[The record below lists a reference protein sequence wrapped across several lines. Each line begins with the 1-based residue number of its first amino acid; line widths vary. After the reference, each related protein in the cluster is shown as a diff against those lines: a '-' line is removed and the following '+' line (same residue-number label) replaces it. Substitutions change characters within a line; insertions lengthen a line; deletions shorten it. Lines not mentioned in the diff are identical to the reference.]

1 MGDVPDNESTAKL
14 AAMSLSAGEGQHSG
28 EELKDQDTERD
39 VDVVDDDDN
48 KYPEI
53 FVTQKNLSA
62 FEKNIDGAHDPL
74 EAIENLSHIVT
85 RWMNTSHQVDK
96 RRHDMHLAFRTWF
109 DIMRVYH
116 MIEERRVQRELGKVA
131 RKLLRKEVSTP
142 RLTIHAD
149 RAHVLAHDIK

>member
-14 AAMSLSAGEGQHSG
+14 AAMSLSAGEGQPSG
-28 EELKDQDTERD
+28 EELKNQDTERD
-39 VDVVDDDDN
+39 VDVVDDADN

-53 FVTQKNLSA
+53 FATQKNLSA
-62 FEKNIDGAHDPL
+62 FEKNVDGAHDPL
-74 EAIENLSHIVT
+74 EAVENLSHIIT

-142 RLTIHAD
+142 CLTIHAD
-149 RAHVLAHDIK
+149 RAHVLAPDIK